1 MKKDSASFVQKCD
14 KCQRLAKITH
24 QPPKELYSFVVPWPF
39 VQWGLDILG
48 PFSLAKAQ
56 KKFLIVAC
64 EYFTKWVEVEAVVA
78 ITQKSV
84 KFFLWE
90 NIIYRFGIPQ

>member
-14 KCQRLAKITH
+14 KCQRFTKITH
-24 QPPKELYSFVVPWPF
+24 QPLKELCSFVAPWPF
-39 VQWGLDILG
+39 PQWGLDILG
-48 PFSLAKAQ
+48 PFPLVKAQ

-64 EYFTKWVEVEAVVA
+64 EYFTKWVEAETVAA

-84 KFFLWE
+84 KKFLWE
-90 NIIYRFGIPQ
+90 NIVCRFDVPH